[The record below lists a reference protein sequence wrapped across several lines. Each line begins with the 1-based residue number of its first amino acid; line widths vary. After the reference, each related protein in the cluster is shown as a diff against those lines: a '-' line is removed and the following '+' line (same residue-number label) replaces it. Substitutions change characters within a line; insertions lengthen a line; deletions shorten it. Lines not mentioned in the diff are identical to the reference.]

1 MLTIT
6 TNTMT
11 IKEPRGGTLC
21 TPACVRGELED
32 MATMAQEGFCV
43 LTVNAKNTI
52 IDRHLVTIGTLDA
65 VSVHPREVFKA
76 AIWDGAAAI
85 VLAHNHPSGDPTPS
99 AEDIKITRQLV
110 DAGKTLDVKVLD
122 HVILGRGNPDH
133 ISLREAGLV
142 KF

>member
-11 IKEPRGGTLC
+11 IKEPRGERVC
-21 TPACVRGELED
+21 TPASVRGELAD
-32 MATMAQEGFCV
+32 MATMAQEAFCV
-43 LTVNAKNTI
+43 ITLNTKNTI
-52 IDRHLVTIGTLDA
+52 IDRHLVTLGTINSSL
-65 VSVHPREVFKA
+65 VHPREVFKA

-99 AEDIKITRQLV
+99 PEDIRITRQLV
-110 DAGKTLDVKVLD
+110 KAGKVLDIRVLD
-122 HVILGRGNPDH
+122 HVVIGRAPQEYV
-133 ISLREAGLV
+133 SLREAGLL